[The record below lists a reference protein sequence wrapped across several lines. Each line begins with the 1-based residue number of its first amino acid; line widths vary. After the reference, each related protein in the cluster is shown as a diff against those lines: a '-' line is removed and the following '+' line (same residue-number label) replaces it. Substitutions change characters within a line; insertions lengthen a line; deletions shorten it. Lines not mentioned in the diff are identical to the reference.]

1 MCLFGISGEL
11 QYRVQ
16 NHGESCASLPRIGKE
31 GAAFKRRKR
40 ELGWTMVERGS
51 ARKVGW

>member
-16 NHGESCASLPRIGKE
+16 NHGESCASLPRKGKE